1 MSKKTNI
8 NWQEV
13 PFSAFIQI
21 GNRFEFDNNSVGG
34 SIFMHH
40 VLSQKEGHIS
50 EGRVEGGIKS
60 PKDDKNGSR
69 YIQYLENLG
78 GRLVY
83 KKINTSIEHF
93 NSVFIYD
100 HGVVQLEHAPY
111 YVNVKSLSLDESF
124 VKELN
129 AHFSKDFVLSPP
141 RRGHIY
147 TILRQNEDLDIVSIG
162 DASIPLIHGNYT
174 PTVMEDFNYI
184 ITDLRS
190 SHPSGRISIIEGEP
204 GTGKTHLI
212 RGLLDKLPDTMF
224 VLISP
229 DVVPSLAGPELL
241 PLLLAT
247 KSNQSKIGPIV
258 LVLEDADR
266 CLVAREKGDMSQ
278 IQSLLNLGDGILG
291 SLLDL
296 RIIATTN
303 ASKLDM
309 EAAILRPG
317 RLSKRLEVGPLD
329 HNTAEGVFRC
339 LCPNSNL
346 PKELYLPYDFDK
358 TKSFKMTLA
367 EVYSLARKH
376 GWKPELRDITEDNDS
391 DDSEQDYID

>member
-1 MSKKTNI
+1 M
-8 NWQEV
+8 
-13 PFSAFIQI
+13 
-21 GNRFEFDNNSVGG
+21 
-34 SIFMHH
+34 
-40 VLSQKEGHIS
+40 
-50 EGRVEGGIKS
+50 
-60 PKDDKNGSR
+60 
-69 YIQYLENLG
+69 
-78 GRLVY
+78 
-83 KKINTSIEHF
+83 
-93 NSVFIYD
+93 
-100 HGVVQLEHAPY
+100 
-111 YVNVKSLSLDESF
+111 
-124 VKELN
+124 
-129 AHFSKDFVLSPP
+129 
-141 RRGHIY
+141 
-147 TILRQNEDLDIVSIG
+147 
-162 DASIPLIHGNYT
+162 IHGNYT

-229 DVVPSLAGPELL
+229 DIVPSLAGPELL
-241 PLLLAT
+241 PLLLST
-247 KSNQSKIGPIV
+247 KNNQAKSGPIV

-266 CLVAREKGDMSQ
+266 CLVTREAGNMSQ

-329 HNTAEGVFRC
+329 YSTAEGVFRR

-346 PKELYLPYDFDK
+346 PKELHLPYDFDK

-376 GWKPELRDITEDNDS
+376 GWKPELRDMTEDNDS
-391 DDSEQDYID
+391 DDPEQDYID